1 MDSYVAGPA
10 RTSAVRRPGGALAPW
25 ATQVL
30 EFQHLL
36 KNHQYGDAGMKSTRP
51 ELSRR
56 ERQVMN
62 ALYAA
67 GEATVSELLAQMVD
81 PPSYSSVRA
90 TLRVLEEKGH
100 VEHAAD
106 GRRYL
111 YRPTVEPEKARRAA
125 LAEVVR
131 THFDGSAE
139 DAAAALLRMSDGG
152 LPQDT
157 VARLMA
163 EIELARKEG
172 R

>member
-1 MDSYVAGPA
+1 
-10 RTSAVRRPGGALAPW
+10 
-25 ATQVL
+25 
-30 EFQHLL
+30 
-36 KNHQYGDAGMKSTRP
+36 MKMKPS

-67 GEATVSELLAQMVD
+67 GEATVNEILDQMVD

-100 VEHAAD
+100 VEHEAE
-106 GRRYL
+106 GRRYV
-111 YRPTVEPEKARRAA
+111 YRPTVEPERARRAA

-131 THFDGSAE
+131 TYFDGSAE
-139 DAAAALLRMSDGG
+139 DAAAALLRMSDGR

-157 VARLMA
+157 VDRLMA
-163 EIELARKEG
+163 EIERARTEG

>member
-1 MDSYVAGPA
+1 MKN
-10 RTSAVRRPGGALAPW
+10 RPP
-25 ATQVL
+25 
-30 EFQHLL
+30 
-36 KNHQYGDAGMKSTRP
+36 D
-51 ELSRR
+51 LSRR
-56 ERQVMN
+56 ERQVMH

-67 GEATVSELLAQMVD
+67 GEATVNEILDEMVD
-81 PPSYSSVRA
+81 PPTYSSVRA

-100 VEHAAD
+100 VEHEAD

-139 DAAAALLRMSDGG
+139 HAAAALLRMSDTR
-152 LPQDT
+152 LPEDT
-157 VARLMA
+157 VERLTA
-163 EIELARKEG
+163 EIERAQREG

>member
-1 MDSYVAGPA
+1 MKA
-10 RTSAVRRPGGALAPW
+10 RL
-25 ATQVL
+25 
-30 EFQHLL
+30 
-36 KNHQYGDAGMKSTRP
+36 P

-62 ALYAA
+62 ALFAA
-67 GEATVSELLAQMVD
+67 GEATVNEILDTMAE

-100 VEHAAD
+100 VEHEAE
-106 GRRYL
+106 GRRYV

-139 DAAAALLRMSDGG
+139 VAAAALLRMADSQ
-152 LPQDT
+152 LPDET
-157 VARLMA
+157 IERLAA
-163 EIELARKEG
+163 EIEHARREG